1 MSSVRNPPALRRL
14 AVAYALGVDPKTP
27 ALRAIVLILAGTIGD
42 MRINRKDTSKVGANP
57 SVLRRSLC
65 RLGVQMMV
73 FSLVLLD
80 IGSLGFVLVSPV
92 LLSPWVILNVALVVG
107 SLAWSEE
114 MRMQR
119 EGTIAAQRQ
128 AEQLDA
134 ERRRAEERLHEA
146 QRQELAESLRQ
157 AELRE
162 TELRRWHEEERAQ
175 TQELT
180 ERLRQAELR
189 ESELRHEKQERETQR
204 EELAERLRQAEERQ
218 RTQAGRRG
226 TAEREAQRARQQA
239 QRAIPFQRDWWTI
252 LGVAPSASKHDIVR
266 NYRRRIKQYHPDRVA
281 GLAPDF
287 LQLAE
292 EQTKALNEAYA
303 NAMRCRAA

>member
-1 MSSVRNPPALRRL
+1 
-14 AVAYALGVDPKTP
+14 VAYALGVDPKTP
-27 ALRAIVLILAGTIGD
+27 AFRAIVLILAGIIGD
-42 MRINRKDTSKVGANP
+42 MRINRKDTSNVGADP

-146 QRQELAESLRQ
+146 QKQELTESLRQ

-162 TELRRWHEEERAQ
+162 TELRQWHEEERAQ

-189 ESELRHEKQERETQR
+189 EAELRHEKQERETQR
-204 EELAERLRQAEERQ
+204 KKLAERLRQAEERQ

-226 TAEREAQRARQQA
+226 AAEREAQRARQQA
-239 QRAIPFQRDWWTI
+239 QRAIPFQGDWWTI

-303 NAMRCRAA
+303 NAMRCRVA

>member
-1 MSSVRNPPALRRL
+1 
-14 AVAYALGVDPKTP
+14 
-27 ALRAIVLILAGTIGD
+27 
-42 MRINRKDTSKVGANP
+42 
-57 SVLRRSLC
+57 
-65 RLGVQMMV
+65 MMV

-92 LLSPWVILNVALVVG
+92 LLSPWVILNVALVFG

-114 MRMQR
+114 MSMQR

-162 TELRRWHEEERAQ
+162 TELRQWHEEERAQ

-189 ESELRHEKQERETQR
+189 EAELRHEKQERETQR
-204 EELAERLRQAEERQ
+204 KELAERLRQAEERQ
-218 RTQAGRRG
+218 RTQAERRQG

-239 QRAIPFQRDWWTI
+239 QRAIPFQRDWWAI
-252 LGVAPSASKHDIVR
+252 LGVAPSASKQDIVR

-303 NAMRCRAA
+303 NAMRCRVA

>member
-1 MSSVRNPPALRRL
+1 
-14 AVAYALGVDPKTP
+14 VAYALGVDPKTP
-27 ALRAIVLILAGTIGD
+27 AFRAIVLILAGIIGD
-42 MRINRKDTSKVGANP
+42 MRINRKDTSNVGADP

-146 QRQELAESLRQ
+146 QKQELTESLRQ

-162 TELRRWHEEERAQ
+162 TELRQWHEEERAQ

-189 ESELRHEKQERETQR
+189 EAELRHEKQERETQR
-204 EELAERLRQAEERQ
+204 KKLAERLRQAEERQ

-239 QRAIPFQRDWWTI
+239 QRAIPFQGDWWTI
-252 LGVAPSASKHDIVR
+252 LGVAPSASKQDIVR

-303 NAMRCRAA
+303 NAMRCRVA